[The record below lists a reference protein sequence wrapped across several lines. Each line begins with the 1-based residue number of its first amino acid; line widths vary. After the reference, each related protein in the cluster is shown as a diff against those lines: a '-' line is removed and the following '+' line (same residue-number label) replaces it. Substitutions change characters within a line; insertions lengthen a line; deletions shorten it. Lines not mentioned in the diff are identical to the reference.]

1 MERKS
6 GTGRRCVCDW
16 NQTLKKMMFKLKYLL
31 WGIILFNAMGV
42 FSQSDYYIDSLIV
55 ASAKYPDDTNK
66 LNILNTIAENAG
78 DDIWPMYNNELGKL
92 AAKLQHSPVKAIRLC
107 AKKHLAASLNN
118 KGFYFAER
126 GIAYKAVLYFNKS
139 LAIQREISDKEGEA
153 FSLSNLGTI
162 YDSKGDIYKA
172 LEFYFASLKIRE
184 KLGNKFSLAQS
195 YNNIAVLYN
204 HQNDLENCIKYH
216 FESLK
221 IRQEINDPKG
231 IALAYNNIGSTYTH
245 LIETTLK
252 GKANIPDS
260 LFKKSLDYFL
270 KGRDYYQQAEDEH
283 GVALA
288 LFNIGDYYT
297 LEADCFFQNNKPKYD
312 SVLTISENYF
322 NQAYDIFNHL
332 GEKEWIANA
341 RNGLAHIFWRRSD
354 LTKAIKNGEEAMA
367 IARELGYPAT
377 IQNAADILRKAYH
390 DKKDFERA
398 LEMSDLFYAMR
409 DSVINDNNK
418 KESLSKY
425 FLYQNEKQQLV
436 IKSNHEKIEMEFR
449 AKTKQQRL
457 VIYFVIVALLIC
469 AIFGILM
476 YNRFKIT
483 KKQNGIIHHQKQ
495 IVEHQKLLVEESK
508 KEILDSINYAKRIQY
523 ALLAH
528 DSVLKENLNGYF
540 VLFKPKDIVSGDF
553 YWATTHSHYFYLA
566 VCDSTGHGVPGAFM
580 SLLNIGFMS
589 EAIKEKNII
598 HPHEV
603 LNYVRKRLI
612 ESISKEEQKDG
623 MDGTLLCIDKLNGHV
638 SYASAHNA
646 PLFISNN
653 ESHVLLCDKMPVGKG
668 ERTDKFSLYTLQP
681 KPGDQ
686 LYLFTDGYGDQFGGE
701 KGKKYKNK
709 LLKEKLFEVSKLPIH
724 QQASVLNKEFE
735 MWRGNLEQVD
745 DVLVVGI
752 RF

>member
-1 MERKS
+1 M
-6 GTGRRCVCDW
+6 CV
-16 NQTLKKMMFKLKYLL
+16 LLELSYKMKFKLKYIFCVIVLL
-31 WGIILFNAMGV
+31 HTISLY
-42 FSQSDYYIDSLIV
+42 SQSDYYIDSLIV
-55 ASAKYPDDTNK
+55 VSSKCAEDTNK
-66 LNILNTIAENAG
+66 LNVLNIIAENAG
-78 DDIWPMYNNELGKL
+78 DEIWPMYNNELGKL
-92 AAKLQHSPVKAIRLC
+92 AAKLQHSPVKAVRLC

-221 IRQEINDPKG
+221 IRLEINDPRG

-245 LIETTLK
+245 LIESTLK

-260 LFKKSLDYFL
+260 LFKRSLEYFF
-270 KGRDYYQQAEDEH
+270 KGKEYYQLAGDEH
-283 GVALA
+283 GMALA

-297 LEADCFFQNNKPKYD
+297 LEADCFFQDKRAKYD
-312 SVLTISENYF
+312 SVLAISETYF
-322 NQAYDIFNHL
+322 LQAYDIFNRL

-341 RNGLAHIFWRRSD
+341 RNGLAHIFWRRAD
-354 LTKAIKNGEEAMA
+354 LPSAIKSGEEAMS
-367 IARELGYPAT
+367 IAKELGYPAT
-377 IQNAADILRKAYH
+377 IQNAADILRKVYH
-390 DKKDFERA
+390 DKKDYEKA
-398 LEMSDLFYAMR
+398 LAMSDLFYEMR

-436 IKSNHEKIEMEFR
+436 IKANHEKIEMEFR
-449 AKTKQQRL
+449 SKTKQQKM
-457 VIYFVIVALLIC
+457 VIYFVIGALLIC
-469 AIFGILM
+469 AIFGFLM
-476 YNRFKIT
+476 YNRFKVT
-483 KKQNGIIHHQKQ
+483 QKQNVIIHQQKQ
-495 IVEHQKLLVEESK
+495 IVEHQKLIVEESK

-528 DSVLKENLNGYF
+528 DVILKENLNDYF

-553 YWATTHSHYFYLA
+553 YWATTHGNYFYLA

-589 EAIKEKNII
+589 EAIKEKNILQ
-598 HPHEV
+598 PHEV
-603 LNYVRKRLI
+603 LNYVRERLI
-612 ESISKEEQKDG
+612 ESISKEGQKDG
-623 MDGTLLCIDKLNGHV
+623 MDGTLVCIDKNNGTV

-646 PLFISNN
+646 PLFVSNH
-653 ESHVLLCDKMPVGKG
+653 ESTVLPCDKMPVGKG
-668 ERTDKFSLYTLQP
+668 ERTDKFSLFTLQP

-686 LYLFTDGYGDQFGGE
+686 LYLFTDGYGDQFGGD

-709 LLKEKLFEVSKLPIH
+709 LLKEKLFEVSKEPIN
-724 QQASVLNKEFE
+724 QQATILNNEFE
-735 MWRGNLEQVD
+735 AWRGSLEQVD

-752 RF
+752 KF